1 MSGAAVAPEPRGAR
15 GPSAGGVRWQCLSKK
30 PWRSAVFLLFPGR
43 KRAAG
48 DPTGS
53 RAELLSHRALVELPR
68 GSSGVEQ
75 LPGAAGVT
83 ESERMQ
89 ILY

>member
-1 MSGAAVAPEPRGAR
+1 MAVPEQETMEKCCISSFSWEKEG
-15 GPSAGGVRWQCLSKK
+15 
-30 PWRSAVFLLFPGR
+30 
-43 KRAAG
+43 AG

-53 RAELLSHRALVELPR
+53 RAELLSHRALVESPR

-75 LPGAAGVT
+75 LPKAAGVT